1 MRPAIEFSMKKLNQL
16 VSGRTPSP
24 VAAAAALA
32 ALLTFPVRSALAAD
46 RVTLKSLVVTH
57 EDVVTMSDLLPEGV
71 PDSVHARLHEIK
83 LGVAPLPGAHRIFR
97 RSEILHRVAA
107 IPAEPLLMIPE
118 TVDVTRWSRPVTT
131 RDLLAPIVESIRA
144 SHFEGGNSL
153 TARNLS
159 LSSPVL
165 ATEGAPQFRVTRI
178 DSMPHGTTRVHV
190 LITSEPRVPPF
201 WVVLDRAIQP
211 QSSTGIDEGT
221 GSHDAV
227 SVTDRS
233 KEHASTSP
241 SGANDSGS
249 AAASR
254 ELTAPRQ
261 RREAAIQSHQRSS
274 SNNPILVK
282 AGQPVQLVVQGDG
295 MRIATTAIPL
305 ALGREG
311 DRIRVHTILSGK
323 ILIATVVAPQTVEVD
338 YLGSQAMRPNPSR
351 LSPAK

>member
-1 MRPAIEFSMKKLNQL
+1 MQPAIESSMKKLNQL
-16 VSGRTPSP
+16 ASRRTPSP

-32 ALLTFPVRSALAAD
+32 GLLTFQVGSALARD

-71 PDSVHARLHEIK
+71 PDSVHAGLHEIK

-107 IPAEPLLMIPE
+107 VPAAPLLVIPE
-118 TVDVTRWSRPVTT
+118 TVDVTRWSRQVTT
-131 RDLLAPIVESIRA
+131 RDLLAPILEAVRA
-144 SHFEGGNSL
+144 NHFEGGDSL
-153 TARNLS
+153 SVKNLS
-159 LSSPVL
+159 LSSPVF
-165 ATEGAPQFRVTRI
+165 ATEGAPQFQVTRI
-178 DSMPHGTTRVHV
+178 DSMPQGTTRVHV

-201 WVVLDRAIQP
+201 WVALDRAIKP
-211 QSSTGIDEGT
+211 QSSTGIDEET
-221 GSHDAV
+221 ARQAAV
-227 SVTDRS
+227 SVADRS
-233 KEHASTSP
+233 KEHEYTSS

-323 ILIATVVAPQTVEVD
+323 ILTATVVAPQTVEVD
-338 YLGSQAMRPNPSR
+338 Y
-351 LSPAK
+351 